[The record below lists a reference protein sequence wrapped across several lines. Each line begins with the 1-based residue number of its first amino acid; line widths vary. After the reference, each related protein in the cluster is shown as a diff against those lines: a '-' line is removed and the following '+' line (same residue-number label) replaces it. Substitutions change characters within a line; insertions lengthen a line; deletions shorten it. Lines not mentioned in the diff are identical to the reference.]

1 MCKLVNALPKEW
13 HRRNILGMK
22 CFYKAIIKYLKK
34 MLPLDDLLL
43 EALTCLNPQEQNSV
57 NGLHHC
63 RKVAEEMSSIK
74 KEEEILVG
82 DEWVRYQQIN
92 LDEDDME
99 VRVDHFWNKMFRRTD
114 GSGDRFELIPK
125 MVKCAL
131 ALCHSNADVERSLSV
146 NKRMLTKQNVA
157 MKDET
162 LIGLRAIKDARKN
175 AGGITK
181 VEVSLDMIKAAE
193 QSRTVYHEHLKEEKK
208 KKRKANKMK
217 QERENWKK
225 RKLKKTNYV
234 QSYRNTGNMK
244 RFNKKK

>member
-1 MCKLVNALPKEW
+1 MNALPREW

-34 MLPLDDLLL
+34 MLPLDDVLV
-43 EALTCLNPQEQNSV
+43 EALTCLNPWEQNSV
-57 NGLHHC
+57 NGLHNC
-63 RKVAEEMSSIK
+63 RKVAEEMPSIR
-74 KEEEILVG
+74 KEEEILFG

-146 NKRMLTKQNVA
+146 NKRMLTKQNVT

-162 LIGLRAIKDARKN
+162 LIGLRVIKDAIKD

-181 VEVSLDMIKAAE
+181 VGSILGYD
-193 QSRTVYHEHLKEEKK
+193 QS
-208 KKRKANKMK
+208 
-217 QERENWKK
+217 
-225 RKLKKTNYV
+225 
-234 QSYRNTGNMK
+234 S
-244 RFNKKK
+244 

>member
-1 MCKLVNALPKEW
+1 
-13 HRRNILGMK
+13 
-22 CFYKAIIKYLKK
+22 
-34 MLPLDDLLL
+34 
-43 EALTCLNPQEQNSV
+43 
-57 NGLHHC
+57 
-63 RKVAEEMSSIK
+63 
-74 KEEEILVG
+74 
-82 DEWVRYQQIN
+82 
-92 LDEDDME
+92 
-99 VRVDHFWNKMFRRTD
+99 
-114 GSGDRFELIPK
+114 

-162 LIGLRAIKDARKN
+162 LIGLRAIKDAIKN

-193 QSRTVYHEHLKEEKK
+193 QSRSVYHEHLKEEEK

-225 RKLKKTNYV
+225 RKLKKTNYI